1 MADLQ
6 SPGPPRSTADLFGDP
21 VDSHPVW
28 FKQSSFLQ
36 PNFDSESYIADRRT
50 FVPFETLR
58 SELHSHLSSL
68 KHELVDLI
76 NRDYA
81 DFVNLST
88 KLVDVDAAVVRM
100 RAPLSE
106 IREKILVFCS
116 AVEASLL
123 ALQTGLRQRAEA
135 SAAREVLELLLDTF
149 HVVSKVEK
157 LIKELPSV
165 PADWSNGDVNFAEKD
180 LDHLSNGFSIQH
192 TENET
197 NIRETQS
204 VLLDRIASE
213 MNRFKF
219 YITHAQNLPFI
230 ENMEKRIQNA
240 SLLLDASLGH
250 CFVDG
255 LEHRD
260 ANVIFNCLRAYAA
273 IDNTRR
279 AEEIFRS
286 TVVAPL
292 IQKIIPHSSSGVV
305 GGGASGD
312 ELEEDYKKIKQYI
325 EKDCKFLLE
334 ISSTENSGLHVF
346 SFLSNSILI
355 EVLSAI
361 QKGRPW
367 AFSPGR
373 PTEFLKNYKSSLDF
387 LAHLEGYCPS
397 RSAVAKFRAE
407 AVYAEFM
414 KQWNVGVYFSLRFQ
428 EIAGAL
434 DSALAGASLVPIQ
447 TSHSE
452 RRNSQDLTLKPSVT
466 LLECLKSCWRE
477 DVVVLSCSDKLF
489 RLSLQLLSRYSN
501 WLSSGLAARKA
512 GNAGSNPG
520 SEWAI
525 SAVPDDFVYIIH
537 DLNCLVAEICGDFLR
552 HVIGLLSSCSTEV
565 LEPVE
570 QSILQGAKSL
580 KDLIPIVM
588 NSIIEAVVKK
598 SVEDLKQLKG
608 ITATYRMTNKPLPV
622 RHSPYVSGVLHP
634 LKAFLDGER
643 ANTYLTRDIRDELLH
658 GAAFEITGHYHELV
672 ADLVSL
678 AKKTDSSLLRIRQ
691 GAQRRGGASS
701 DVSEN
706 NVSNTDKICM
716 QLFLDVQEYGRN
728 LSALGVE
735 AAKIPAY
742 RSLRQCVAP
751 TDSQNTIRAGLAYTK

>member
-36 PNFDSESYIADRRT
+36 PNFDSESYIADLRT

-76 NRDYA
+76 NRDYG

-88 KLVDVDAAVVRM
+88 KLVDVDGAVVRM

-135 SAAREVLELLLDTF
+135 SAAREGFFDPLTRVRKVSRSVHGVSDWEISKKKRGHIRGSVGHVSTARPSRVRVRVRHSYVGPGDVSVLYSFQGTMINWDYMSSLSGGMYTAKLVVGPRHPRLGLLEDCGLDAKTMESSSF
-149 HVVSKVEK
+149 SLVVFLSRQLYLDQVEK

-180 LDHLSNGFSIQH
+180 LDHLSNGFSVQH

-204 VLLDRIASE
+204 MLLDRIASE

-250 CFVDG
+250 CFVDR

-273 IDNTRR
+273 IDNTRS

-312 ELEEDYKKIKQYI
+312 ELEEDYKQIKQYI

-334 ISSTENSGLHVF
+334 ISSTG
-346 SFLSNSILI
+346 
-355 EVLSAI
+355 
-361 QKGRPW
+361 
-367 AFSPGR
+367 
-373 PTEFLKNYKSSLDF
+373 
-387 LAHLEGYCPS
+387 
-397 RSAVAKFRAE
+397 
-407 AVYAEFM
+407 
-414 KQWNVGVYFSLRFQ
+414 
-428 EIAGAL
+428 
-434 DSALAGASLVPIQ
+434 
-447 TSHSE
+447 
-452 RRNSQDLTLKPSVT
+452 
-466 LLECLKSCWRE
+466 
-477 DVVVLSCSDKLF
+477 
-489 RLSLQLLSRYSN
+489 
-501 WLSSGLAARKA
+501 
-512 GNAGSNPG
+512 
-520 SEWAI
+520 
-525 SAVPDDFVYIIH
+525 
-537 DLNCLVAEICGDFLR
+537 
-552 HVIGLLSSCSTEV
+552 
-565 LEPVE
+565 
-570 QSILQGAKSL
+570 
-580 KDLIPIVM
+580 
-588 NSIIEAVVKK
+588 
-598 SVEDLKQLKG
+598 
-608 ITATYRMTNKPLPV
+608 
-622 RHSPYVSGVLHP
+622 
-634 LKAFLDGER
+634 
-643 ANTYLTRDIRDELLH
+643 
-658 GAAFEITGHYHELV
+658 
-672 ADLVSL
+672 
-678 AKKTDSSLLRIRQ
+678 
-691 GAQRRGGASS
+691 
-701 DVSEN
+701 
-706 NVSNTDKICM
+706 M
-716 QLFLDVQEYGRN
+716 Q
-728 LSALGVE
+728 
-735 AAKIPAY
+735 
-742 RSLRQCVAP
+742 
-751 TDSQNTIRAGLAYTK
+751 